1 MIRHRRLTV
10 CEDFDPSAPE
20 DYYEFTTIDN
30 TRIRIYLIE
39 CAVVVFEK
47 MRAVI
52 WPKNCMGDEVQSARL
67 EKRETDLIRIF
78 NAADKIGLQPVNK
91 GDESTQIWM
100 FEPEYTAPHCEY
112 TVYPY
117 IRRAA
122 EMQWQ
127 YSNICHLYGVDE

>member
-1 MIRHRRLTV
+1 MIRHWEPKF
-10 CEDFDPSAPE
+10 CEELAPD
-20 DYYEFTTIDN
+20 DYYTFTTLGDIQRN
-30 TRIRIYLIE
+30 IHLIE
-39 CAVVVFEK
+39 CAVVVFED

-52 WPKNCMGDEVQSARL
+52 WPKNCMGDEVQSAQM
-67 EKRETDLIRIF
+67 EKEKTDLIRIF
-78 NAADKIGLQPVNK
+78 NAADNIGLQPVNK

-100 FEPEYTAPHCEY
+100 FEAATHFEY

-127 YSNICHLYGVDE
+127 YSNFCALYGAEEL